1 MIQLPNGCS
10 CSPIKVIIKNL
21 NSTNASLKKNWFIY
35 YRFHDPNFKTE
46 FPKGKL
52 KIIKGGVNNLKTLG
66 KKRDA
71 IRELLKVEKA
81 LLEEQGYT
89 PILSKKAI
97 ETHTDYI
104 IAPSTG
110 FAQSLQLAFEGLEK
124 QSSTI
129 ILPQD

>member
-1 MIQLPNGCS
+1 M
-10 CSPIKVIIKNL
+10 
-21 NSTNASLKKNWFIY
+21 
-35 YRFHDPNFKTE
+35 
-46 FPKGKL
+46 
-52 KIIKGGVNNLKTLG
+52 
-66 KKRDA
+66 
-71 IRELLKVEKA
+71 EKA

-110 FAQSLQLAFEGLEK
+110 LAQSLQLAFEGLEK

-129 ILPQD
+129 ILPQDLPIPFT